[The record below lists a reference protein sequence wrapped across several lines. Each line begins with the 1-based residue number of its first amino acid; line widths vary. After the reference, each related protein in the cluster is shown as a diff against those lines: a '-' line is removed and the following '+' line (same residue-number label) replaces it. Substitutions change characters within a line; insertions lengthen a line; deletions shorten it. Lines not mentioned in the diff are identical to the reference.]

1 MISVDNLEQLAFYLA
16 ELISTP
22 DKLSW
27 SNNNLTIDKSYPIAC
42 KCKLPLSFAET
53 FSKFFLAEYKDKA
66 LKLKEGQLL
75 AAHSTD
81 ISFVSVLLKSGAKQA
96 NYPPHLSFQ
105 VWGDGAI
112 LVKRGASMDWRL
124 FWSHNDCPI
133 CYYRV
138 FLPFMADEHLDNC
151 KVEKGVFVSPN
162 PVSGVEVI
170 TILTGSPVLVKENE
184 MLIMGWFGFGET
196 ERMAFDRACAEKW
209 EAEGQLNRMTG
220 GRYADK

>member
-1 MISVDNLEQLAFYLA
+1 MISADNLEQLALYLA
-16 ELISTP
+16 ELISAP

-27 SNNNLTIDKSYPIAC
+27 SNNSLTIDKSYPIAC
-42 KCKLPLSFAET
+42 KCKLPLSFGET
-53 FSKFFLAEYKDKA
+53 FSKFFLAEYKNKA

-112 LVKRGASMDWRL
+112 LVKRGAVMDWRL
-124 FWSHNDCPI
+124 FWSHQSCQI
-133 CYYRV
+133 SYYRV
-138 FLPFMADEHLDNC
+138 FLPFMADEHIDNC
-151 KVEKGVFVSPN
+151 MVEKAVFVAPN
-162 PVSGVEVI
+162 PVSGVEV
-170 TILTGSPVLVKENE
+170 TEILAGLPIVQEIE
-184 MLIMGWFGFGET
+184 AIAGWFGFGET